1 MLKAI
6 TLATVVLATP
16 ALGQTP
22 MPHAMPMPA
31 PATTPAAP
39 AQTPASKAFQAA
51 MDRMMADMGQRFSGD
66 VDHDFVAGMIPHHR
80 GAVEMAQ
87 VELQYGRDP
96 VLKRLAREIIRAQ
109 EKEVAFMQRWQREHP
124 LDKQA
129 P

>member
-1 MLKAI
+1 MLKAVV
-6 TLATVVLATP
+6 LAAALLATP

-22 MPHAMPMPA
+22 A
-31 PATTPAAP
+31 PAP
-39 AQTPASKAFQAA
+39 AQTPASKAFQSA
-51 MDRMMADMGQRFSGD
+51 MDEMMADMGQRFSGD

-80 GAVEMAQ
+80 GAVRLAQ

-96 VLKRLAREIIRAQ
+96 TLKRLAREIIRAQ
-109 EKEVAFMQRWQREHP
+109 EKEIAFMQRWQQKHP

>member
-1 MLKAI
+1 
-6 TLATVVLATP
+6 
-16 ALGQTP
+16 

-124 LDKQA
+124 LDKPA